1 MKYYKVLGKGRG
13 ACNGGSGKWPR
24 RGTWLEAKGPLAP
37 CQNGLHLCRL
47 KDLVFWLN
55 GEIWEVEP
63 APGTET
69 IVCDNK
75 VVVRKARLVK
85 QIKEWNEKTAR
96 LFAADC
102 AEHVLSIYEKKYP
115 DDDRP
120 RNAIEAVRK
129 YANGKITREEL
140 DAVGDSAWAA
150 AWAAVGDS
158 AWDAA
163 GDAVGTAARAAAWAA
178 WGGAA
183 WAAARDAAWAA
194 ALAAAWN
201 SAWAAVGDS
210 AWDAAR
216 AAEGKWQTER
226 QAYYLGIGV
235 KEGA

>member
-47 KDLVFWLN
+47 KDLVSWLN
-55 GEIWEVEP
+55 EEIWEVEP

-150 AWAAVGDS
+150 ARAAAWNSAWAAVGDS
-158 AWDAA
+158 AWD
-163 GDAVGTAARAAAWAA
+163 
-178 WGGAA
+178 
-183 WAAARDAAWAA
+183 AARDAAWAA

-201 SAWAAVGDS
+201 SAWAAVVDAVGTA
-210 AWDAAR
+210 AW

>member
-1 MKYYKVLGKGRG
+1 MKYYKVLGKGRM
-13 ACNGGSGKWPR
+13 ACNSGKGKWPR
-24 RGTWLEAKGPLAP
+24 PGTWLEAKGPLAP

-47 KDLVFWLN
+47 GDLVSWLN
-55 GEIWEVEP
+55 EEIWEVEP

-150 AWAAVGDS
+150 AWAAVGD
-158 AWDAA
+158 
-163 GDAVGTAARAAAWAA
+163 AVGTAARAAAWAA
-178 WGGAA
+178 AGDSA
-183 WAAARDAAWAA
+183 WAAARDAVGDSAWAV
-194 ALAAAWN
+194 AWN